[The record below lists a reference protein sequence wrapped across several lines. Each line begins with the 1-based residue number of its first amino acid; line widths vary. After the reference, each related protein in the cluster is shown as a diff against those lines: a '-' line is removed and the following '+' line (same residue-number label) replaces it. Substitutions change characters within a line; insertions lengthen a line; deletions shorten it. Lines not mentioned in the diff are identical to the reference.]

1 MFALTIRI
9 EPEQE
14 LYRFFEDNETVR
26 SYCTGDK
33 GLFTY
38 LASGDSYFSNLI
50 EENLLLVPDLANP
63 SPSLH
68 FNCDCNTNSP
78 SKIRQII
85 SKFNGTIV
93 DPIVLKNNWEH
104 ITIITPQYEDIEH
117 IRSEIQNSYE
127 LEVLKI
133 ENIDVGTSYMYSKS
147 IKEMINLLTK
157 QQRDTLIRAWKKGY
171 YKIPRHIKT
180 DELAQEQQITRYAL
194 EKKLRIAENKVMENI
209 IPLFILSSDIK
220 DNSLL
225 FSPEKMPG
233 KRFTRQK
240 NLE

>member
-1 MFALTIRI
+1 MFVLTIRI

-14 LYRFFEDNETVR
+14 FYRFLEDNETVR

-33 GLFTY
+33 GLITY
-38 LASGDSYFSNLI
+38 LPSDDSFMANLI
-50 EENLLLVPDLANP
+50 EENILLADLANP

-68 FNCDCNTNSP
+68 FNCDCNTNP
-78 SKIRQII
+78 SIKIRQII
-85 SKFNGTIV
+85 SKYNGTIV

-104 ITIITPQYEDIEH
+104 ITIIVAQYEDIEL
-117 IRSEIQNSYE
+117 IRSEIQNFYE

-133 ENIDVGTSYMYSKS
+133 EKVDVGTSYMYSKS

-171 YKIPRHIKT
+171 YKIPRNIKT
-180 DELAQEQQITRYAL
+180 EELAQEQQITRYAL

-209 IPLFILSSDIK
+209 IPLVILSSDLN
-220 DNSLL
+220 DNSLS

-240 NLE
+240 TVE